1 MSALQHVT
9 AALAEFAATPA
20 IQASLERIGYRAMKE
35 GLQRALD
42 DERPSSP
49 WVERLMPVIR
59 PLMTGA
65 LRAAGER
72 AAPYAVGALA
82 VSALIGG
89 VIGYAIRQR

>member
-1 MSALQHVT
+1 MSALHHVT

-20 IQASLERIGYRAMKE
+20 MQATLERIGYRAMKE

-82 VSALIGG
+82 VSAFIGG
-89 VIGYAIRQR
+89 IIGYAVHKR

>member
-9 AALAEFAATPA
+9 AAVAELAATPA
-20 IQASLERIGYRAMKE
+20 MQATLERIGYRAVKE

-65 LRAAGER
+65 LKAAGER
-72 AAPYAVGALA
+72 AAPYALGALA
-82 VSALIGG
+82 ASAIIGG
-89 VIGYAIRQR
+89 VIGYAVRQR